1 MDETK
6 QQRRRQSAAEK
17 IAAQRAAERQ
27 RRRRLLLA
35 GGSVLVVLVVVVV
48 FIAVKVTGKPAGQD
62 SGGATANASVASQ
75 LASVPAGT
83 LNAVGKGTAAPMQA
97 IKGNPP
103 LLTSGGKPEVLYVG
117 AEYCPYCAA
126 ERWAL
131 AVALSR
137 FGTFSGLH
145 FIHSSSTDVFPNT
158 PTLTFYKSR
167 YSSKYVAFS
176 PVETTTV
183 SHAPLQSPTKA
194 QLALFARYDAPP
206 YVSSADRESF
216 PYVNIG
222 NRALIIGSQYQ
233 PSALS
238 GLTWSQVAAAI
249 RNPSTAIAKDVDG
262 AANMMT
268 AQLCQLT
275 HGQPGNVCTSAGV
288 KAASG
293 NS

>member
-1 MDETK
+1 MDEVK
-6 QQRRRQSAAEK
+6 QRRRQGAAEK

-35 GGSVLVVLVVVVV
+35 GGSVLVVLVVAVV
-48 FIAVKVTGKPAGQD
+48 FIVVRVAGQPASPG
-62 SGGATANASVASQ
+62 SGRATASAGVARQ
-75 LASVPAGT
+75 LASVPSST
-83 LNAVGKGTAAPMQA
+83 LNVVGPGTAARMQRV
-97 IKGNPP
+97 KGQPP

-137 FGTFSGLH
+137 FGTFSGLR
-145 FIHSSSTDVFPNT
+145 FIHSSGTDVYPDT
-158 PTLTFYKSR
+158 PTLTFYQSR
-167 YSSKYVAFS
+167 YASRYVAFS

-183 SHAPLQSPTKA
+183 SHAPLQSPTKP
-194 QLALFARYDAPP
+194 QLALFTRYDAPP
-206 YVSSADRESF
+206 YVPPSDRGAF

-222 NRALIIGSQYQ
+222 NRALIIGAQYL

-249 RNPSTAIAKDVDG
+249 RDPSTAIAKDVGG
-262 AANMMT
+262 AANMIT
-268 AQLCQLT
+268 AELCRLT
-275 HGQPGNVCTSAGV
+275 HGQPGNVCTSPGVRAAGG
-288 KAASG
+288 SG
-293 NS
+293 